1 GLALRDQQL
10 LHRLPRVACVS
21 ESHNAA
27 VAVVRGPEPFQPQGL
42 PGSERFQRGAAFLSG
57 LDRRQPQLP
66 AVGKKKRASVAHGCD
81 SRGSKFR
88 ASARILRCRAGN
100 EQCGERR
107 DRKTWQET
115 HDRMGTAGTDAPRQD
130 RRHHERLD
138 CFRRPQHPAAG
149 GGSFMSIRRALPDR
163 RTVLRSFAAAG
174 ALAAAGARAQSN
186 WPDHPVR
193 IIVPYPA
200 GGSTDVLSRILAERM
215 KEMFG
220 QPFVI
225 ENRPGAGGNIGIAAV
240 TSSPPDG
247 YTIGAATIG
256 HFAINQY
263 LYSKMPY
270 DAERDMIPASLTWEL
285 PNVFVVATDH
295 CPAKSVSEFIA
306 WAKQKGRVS
315 YGSPVVC
322 TSPHLSAV
330 MFVKRT
336 GLDAV
341 HVPFRGAAQ
350 TIPAMLADD
359 GGCTDHG
366 RGRGEGFRRDI
377 LGRIRVPGGH
387 AAPDR
392 GQDLG
397 RHEADCHR

>member
-1 GLALRDQQL
+1 MTSCRVLPNRRSVLA
-10 LHRLPRVACVS
+10 
-21 ESHNAA
+21 
-27 VAVVRGPEPFQPQGL
+27 
-42 PGSERFQRGAAFLSG
+42 
-57 LDRRQPQLP
+57 
-66 AVGKKKRASVAHGCD
+66 
-81 SRGSKFR
+81 
-88 ASARILRCRAGN
+88 
-100 EQCGERR
+100 
-107 DRKTWQET
+107 
-115 HDRMGTAGTDAPRQD
+115 
-130 RRHHERLD
+130 
-138 CFRRPQHPAAG
+138 
-149 GGSFMSIRRALPDR
+149 SI
-163 RTVLRSFAAAG
+163 AAAG
-174 ALAAAGARAQSN
+174 AFAATGARAQSN

-215 KEMFG
+215 KEIFG

-240 TSSPPDG
+240 TGSSPDG

-285 PNVFVVATDH
+285 PNVFVVASDH

-315 YGSPVVC
+315 YGSPGVG
-322 TSPHLSAV
+322 TSPHLSGV
-330 MFVKRT
+330 MFVKQA

-350 TIPAMLADD
+350 TIPAMLAGDVNFAID
-359 GGCTDHG
+359 NLASYVPAISSGKMRALAVTSSQRWPTMADVPTMGEAGVKDFIVTSWAAFVVPAGTPRPIVDKIAGAMKKIAVEEEVQKRFLVGGARVLSSTP
-366 RGRGEGFRRDI
+366 EGA
-377 LGRIRVPGGH
+377 LAY
-387 AAPDR
+387 AAKERALWKDVVATS
-392 GQDLG
+392 GAKID
-397 RHEADCHR
+397 

>member
-1 GLALRDQQL
+1 MQTRRALQSR
-10 LHRLPRVACVS
+10 RKFMTSVA
-21 ESHNAA
+21 AA
-27 VAVVRGPEPFQPQGL
+27 VAV
-42 PGSERFQRGAAFLSG
+42 A
-57 LDRRQPQLP
+57 
-66 AVGKKKRASVAHGCD
+66 ASVAHGED
-81 SRGSKFR
+81 S
-88 ASARILRCRAGN
+88 
-100 EQCGERR
+100 
-107 DRKTWQET
+107 
-115 HDRMGTAGTDAPRQD
+115 H
-130 RRHHERLD
+130 
-138 CFRRPQHPAAG
+138 
-149 GGSFMSIRRALPDR
+149 
-163 RTVLRSFAAAG
+163 
-174 ALAAAGARAQSN
+174 

-225 ENRPGAGGNIGIAAV
+225 ENRPGAGGNIGISAV
-240 TSSPPDG
+240 TVSSPDG

-315 YGSPVVC
+315 FGSPGVG
-322 TSPHLSAV
+322 TSPHLSGV

-336 GLDAV
+336 GIDAV

-350 TIPAMLADD
+350 TIPAMLAGDVNFAID
-359 GGCTDHG
+359 NLASYVPAIDSGKMRALAVTSAQRWPTMPDVPTMEEGGMKDFIVTSWAAFVLPAGTPRAIIDKLASAMKQIAADPEVQKRFLVG
-366 RGRGEGFRRDI
+366 GARVLSSTPEGAMAYAVKERAIWKD
-377 LGRIRVPGGH
+377 VV
-387 AAPDR
+387 AASGAKID
-392 GQDLG
+392 
-397 RHEADCHR
+397 